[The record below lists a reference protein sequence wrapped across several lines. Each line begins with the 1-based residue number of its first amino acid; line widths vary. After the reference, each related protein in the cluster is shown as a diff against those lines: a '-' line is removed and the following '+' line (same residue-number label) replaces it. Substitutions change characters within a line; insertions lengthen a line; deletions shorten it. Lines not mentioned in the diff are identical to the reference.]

1 MYLLRT
7 KQLIM
12 KRIAELFMKI
22 MTDGTGVSSKRFSGL
37 VTLLNLI
44 ILAYITTVKKGETPE
59 YVFDTL
65 ALLAASFLGLTT
77 LEKIF
82 VKKKNESGESN

>member
-1 MYLLRT
+1 
-7 KQLIM
+7 M
-12 KRIAELFMKI
+12 KTIGELFMKI
-22 MTDGTGVSSKRFSGL
+22 MTEGTGVSSKRFSGL

-65 ALLAASFLGLTT
+65 ALLTASFLGLTT

-82 VKKKNESGESN
+82 VKGKNNTDESGESN

>member
-1 MYLLRT
+1 MNRLG
-7 KQLIM
+7 
-12 KRIAELFMKI
+12 ELFMKI

-44 ILAYITTVKKGETPE
+44 ILAYITTVKNGETPE
-59 YVFDTL
+59 HIFDTL

-77 LEKIF
+77 IEKIF
-82 VKKKNESGESN
+82 GKKKIVSDESGSEQQ

>member
-1 MYLLRT
+1 
-7 KQLIM
+7 
-12 KRIAELFMKI
+12 MKI

-44 ILAYITTVKKGETPE
+44 ILAYITTVKNGVTPE
-59 YVFDTL
+59 YIFDTL

-82 VKKKNESGESN
+82 AKNKVDKNESGESN

>member
-1 MYLLRT
+1 
-7 KQLIM
+7 
-12 KRIAELFMKI
+12 
-22 MTDGTGVSSKRFSGL
+22 
-37 VTLLNLI
+37 LI

>member
-1 MYLLRT
+1 MRT
-7 KQLIM
+7 LGQ
-12 KRIAELFMKI
+12 LFMKI

-44 ILAYITTVKKGETPE
+44 ILAYITTVKNGVTPE
-59 YVFDTL
+59 YIFDTL

-82 VKKKNESGESN
+82 AKNKVDKNESGESN

>member
-1 MYLLRT
+1 
-7 KQLIM
+7 M
-12 KRIAELFMKI
+12 KTIGELFMKI

-44 ILAYITTVKKGETPE
+44 ILAYVTTVKNGETPE
-59 YVFDTL
+59 YIFDTL

-77 LEKIF
+77 VEKIF
-82 VKKKNESGESN
+82 GKKKIVSDESGNKQPN